1 MGRPRPYWT
10 PMIFLKYY
18 LQILLPLLACLV
30 GYELLVT
37 PNVQPAKSIKPSRWD
52 SPV

>member
-1 MGRPRPYWT
+1 
-10 PMIFLKYY
+10 MIFLKYY
-18 LQILLPLLACLV
+18 LQILVPLLACLL